1 MSSGDRGGSTDG
13 PAPRPHAGA
22 VLASDVIAGLDGG
35 HAAATAVPAAPDE
48 DAVLTDLVAF
58 TRLLRNAGVPVTPDR
73 TATYLR
79 ALREV
84 DLASEVATYWAGRLT
99 LCSDPDD
106 VARYDQAFHAWFSS
120 DPREQRMGRPAPPKP
135 RAATIAA
142 LSSPERSGSGDDD
155 GDVPELRV
163 AASGEEVLRDRDI
176 ADLTIG
182 EREHLRRMLALLR
195 PKPPHR
201 RARRRRPAR
210 RGEADARRTLRA
222 TLRHAGEIPGLS
234 RRDRHERPRRVVL
247 LLDVS
252 GSMAPYADALLRF
265 AHVLT
270 RRTPQ
275 AVETFTLGTRLT
287 RVTRELRQRDPE
299 RALRDAGNAIPDWSG
314 GTRLGEVMAAFLD
327 RWGQRG
333 VARRAVVVVFSDGWE
348 RGDTELLGEQM
359 ARLARLAHAVVWVN
373 PHAGKRGYEPVQ
385 GGIAA
390 ALPHVD
396 RLLAGHSL
404 ATLQEL
410 TEVLANA

>member
-1 MSSGDRGGSTDG
+1 MTSADRGGSSDG

-22 VLASDVIAGLDGG
+22 VLASGVVEALGG
-35 HAAATAVPAAPDE
+35 GATRPDD

-73 TATYLR
+73 TATYLQ
-79 ALREV
+79 ALREI

-99 LCSDPDD
+99 LCADPDD
-106 VARYDQAFHAWFSS
+106 IARYDEAFHAWFSS
-120 DPREQRMGRPAPPKP
+120 DPREQRMGRAVAPKP
-135 RAATIAA
+135 RTATIAA
-142 LSSPERSGSGDDD
+142 LSSPERSGTGEDDD
-155 GDVPELRV
+155 EDVPELRV

-176 ADLTIG
+176 AELTIG

-195 PKPPHR
+195 PDPPRR

-210 RGEADARRTLRA
+210 RGEPDARRTLRA
-222 TLRHAGEIPGLS
+222 TLRHAGEIPGLE
-234 RRDRHERPRRVVL
+234 RRARRERPRRVVL

-299 RALRDAGNAIPDWSG
+299 RALRDAAAAIPDWSG
-314 GTRLGEVMAAFLD
+314 GTRLGEVLSAFLD

-348 RGDTELLGEQM
+348 RGGTELLGEQM
-359 ARLARLAHAVVWVN
+359 ARLERLAHAVVWVN

-410 TEVLANA
+410 TEVLADA